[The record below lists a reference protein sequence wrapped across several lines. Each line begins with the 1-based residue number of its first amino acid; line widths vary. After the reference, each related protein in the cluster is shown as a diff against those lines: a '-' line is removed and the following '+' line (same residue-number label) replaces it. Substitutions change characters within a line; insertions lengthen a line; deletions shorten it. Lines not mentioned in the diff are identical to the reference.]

1 MQDEKGLPRCQAA
14 ASLPIGIGA
23 ESPIRDPPTVLRTI
37 RGSGGTWHFDSS
49 HHAITP
55 GWALRNYPGFS
66 EVGKGRA
73 QDRSK
78 EMAVGT
84 SGRGPTY
91 LLHCLTLRAEASI
104 CPSDFSAVSTSR
116 TA

>member
-1 MQDEKGLPRCQAA
+1 MEAEKGLPRCQAA

-55 GWALRNYPGFS
+55 GWSLGNYPGLL
-66 EVGKGRA
+66 EVGKGKA
-73 QDRSK
+73 QDPSR

-91 LLHCLTLRAEASI
+91 LLQFLAIRAEASTR
-104 CPSDFSAVSTSR
+104 PSDIA
-116 TA
+116 